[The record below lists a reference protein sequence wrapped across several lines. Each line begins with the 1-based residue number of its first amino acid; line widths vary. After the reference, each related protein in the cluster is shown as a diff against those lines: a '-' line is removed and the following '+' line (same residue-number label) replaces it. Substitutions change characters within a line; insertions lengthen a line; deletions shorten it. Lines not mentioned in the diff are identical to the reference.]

1 MMDVSILLKIAGIGL
16 IVMILC
22 QVLSKSGRDDQA
34 MLLSLGGMILVL
46 LFLVEEMGT
55 LLDSVRRVFGF

>member
-1 MMDVSILLKIAGIGL
+1 MDVSILLKIAGIGL

-22 QVLSKSGRDDQA
+22 QVLSKSGREDQS

-55 LLDSVRRVFGF
+55 LLETVRRVFGF

>member
-1 MMDVSILLKIAGIGL
+1 MDVSILLKIAGIGL

-22 QVLSKSGRDDQA
+22 QVLSKSGREDQS
-34 MLLSLGGMILVL
+34 MLLSLGGLILVL

-55 LLDSVRRVFGF
+55 LLETVRRVFGF

>member
-1 MMDVSILLKIAGIGL
+1 MDVSILLKIAGVGL

-22 QVLSKSGRDDQA
+22 QVLSKSGREDQS

-55 LLDSVRRVFGF
+55 LLDTVRRVFGF

>member
-1 MMDVSILLKIAGIGL
+1 MDVSILLKIAGIGL

-22 QVLSKSGRDDQA
+22 QVLSKSGREDQS

-55 LLDSVRRVFGF
+55 LLDTVRRVFGF

>member
-1 MMDVSILLKIAGIGL
+1 MDVSILLKIAGIGL
-16 IVMILC
+16 VVMILC

-55 LLDSVRRVFGF
+55 LLETVRRVFGF

>member
-1 MMDVSILLKIAGIGL
+1 MDVSILLKIAGIGL
-16 IVMILC
+16 VVMILC

-55 LLDSVRRVFGF
+55 LLDTVRRVFGF

>member
-1 MMDVSILLKIAGIGL
+1 MDVSILLKIAGIGL
-16 IVMILC
+16 TVMILC
-22 QVLSKSGRDDQA
+22 QVLSKSGREDQS

-55 LLDSVRRVFGF
+55 LLETVRRVFGF

>member
-1 MMDVSILLKIAGIGL
+1 MDVSILLKIAGVGL

-22 QVLSKSGRDDQA
+22 QVLSKSGREDQS

-55 LLDSVRRVFGF
+55 LLETVRRVFGF